1 MQNERTHAVES
12 VLKQL
17 SELVTALSLDEMMF
31 LSRNSVICNHLS
43 STFCAGMQV
52 ELNIAKERIAEL
64 EGLLASHEQQ
74 LESEQISKGNLIRE
88 LSAIKQQ
95 SRGGHGWGI

>member
-1 MQNERTHAVES
+1 MQSERTDAVES

-31 LSRNSVICNHLS
+31 LSRNSVIYNRLS
-43 STFCAGMQV
+43 STLRAGMQV

-88 LSAIKQQ
+88 LSELKQ
-95 SRGGHGWGI
+95 SRGGHGWGV